1 MAVGVR
7 ITGLPANSDE
17 ALWTIEAPWWN
28 THELMADPRFKDASL
43 YDGYTN
49 YEAVLSEAVLS
60 IDDAKALA
68 AKYASKTTLDH
79 FIRRMKDIDRKLANA
94 DGSLG
99 RVQITVFE
107 WESGF

>member
-1 MAVGVR
+1 M
-7 ITGLPANSDE
+7 
-17 ALWTIEAPWWN
+17 
-28 THELMADPRFKDASL
+28 HELMADPRFKDVSK

-49 YEAVLSEAVLS
+49 YEAVLS

-79 FIRRMKDIDRKLANA
+79 FIRRMKDIQRKLANV

-107 WESGF
+107 WECGF